1 MSHTETLCVYCL
13 RQERTNVSMSKGK
26 KRNIIWEVE
35 NVNSMLVNGRIYDAP
50 SDGDDVEFIVKADQQ
65 VEPLQ

>member
-1 MSHTETLCVYCL
+1 
-13 RQERTNVSMSKGK
+13 MSKGK